1 MGRLFFVILTLAAT
15 VLAGVGVIA
24 ALSMGMIDYRSI
36 ILAAGVG
43 ALLSIPVAWVVA
55 HRLEEL

>member
-15 VLAGVGVIA
+15 VLAGIGVIA

-43 ALLSIPVAWVVA
+43 ALLSVPVAWVVA